1 MSANE
6 AILLEKLRQ
15 LPPEKVT
22 EVEDFVDF
30 LAGKARREAALER
43 LRALR
48 ERVPETEIRDAEM
61 QDIVSAVRAVRAE
74 RRA

>member
-6 AILLEKLRQ
+6 AKLLEKLRQ

-30 LAGKARREAALER
+30 LAGKARRQAALDR

-48 ERVPETEIRDAEM
+48 ERVPGTEIGEDEM
-61 QDIVSAVRAVRAE
+61 QEIVAAVRAVRAE